1 MEIAK
6 GMRKMNVKNWKL
18 LFLSLIVGG
27 VVGSL
32 DMIFGSVLLAFSH
45 FRESH
50 FSSLIWFLP
59 FIGALFTY
67 FLYKYG
73 KNSQGGIGLFFLV
86 GEAEEQTIPLRLIP
100 FVMVG
105 TWLTHLFGG
114 SAGRE
119 GVAVQLGGTVAHRI
133 GSLLRLQE
141 KGNTLVVIGMA
152 AGFAGLFQTPIAAT
166 FFALE
171 VLVVGKL
178 KYEALVPAL
187 LAAFIA
193 SQTSNFLGLEKFS
206 FQLTTSIDLNGLL
219 FIKLALLGLIF
230 GWCGGL
236 FAHLLETSKTWLKE
250 KISAPVLRIF
260 FGGLVLVTLLTLF
273 YQGRYAGLGTNL
285 IASAFLGDKIYAY
298 DWLFKM
304 FLTILTISVGFLG
317 GEVTPLFAI
326 GASLGVA
333 CAPLFGLPVSFVA
346 ALGYASVFGSA
357 TNTFIA
363 PIMIG
368 CEVFGFQYLPFFFI
382 VSAFSYCASQGKSIY
397 PLQKRAF

>member
-1 MEIAK
+1 MKIAK
-6 GMRKMNVKNWKL
+6 GMKKMNGKNGKL
-18 LFLSLIVGG
+18 LFLSVIVGG

-32 DMIFGSVLLAFSH
+32 DTIFGRVLLAFSH

-50 FSSLIWFLP
+50 FLSLIWFLP
-59 FIGALFTY
+59 VIGALFTY
-67 FLYKYG
+67 FLDKYG
-73 KNSQGGIGLFFLV
+73 KNSQGGMGLFFLV
-86 GEAEEQTIPLRLIP
+86 GEEEEQTIPLRMIP
-100 FVMVG
+100 FVVIG

-119 GVAVQLGGTVAHRI
+119 GVAVQLGGTVAHRM
-133 GSLLRLQE
+133 GRLLRLQE
-141 KGNTLVVIGMA
+141 MGNTFVVIGMA

-193 SQTSNFLGLEKFS
+193 SQTSSFLGLEKFS
-206 FQLTTSIDLNGLL
+206 FPLATSIDLNGLL
-219 FIKLALLGLIF
+219 FIKLVLLGLIF
-230 GWCGGL
+230 GWCGGF
-236 FAHLLETSKTWLKE
+236 FAHVLETSKTWLKE

-260 FGGLVLVTLLTLF
+260 LGGIVLVALLTLF

-285 IASAFLGDKIYAY
+285 IDSAFSGDKMYAY
-298 DWLFKM
+298 DWLLKM

-326 GASLGVA
+326 GASLGVV
-333 CAPLFGLPVSFVA
+333 CAPLFGLPVAFVA

-357 TNTFIA
+357 TSTFIA

-382 VSAFSYCASQGKSIY
+382 VNAFSYYASQGKSIY
-397 PLQKRAF
+397 SLQKSER